1 MVDYLIVG
9 AGLYG
14 ATFAREATNRCKDC
28 IVIDKRPHIGG
39 NVYTEK
45 RHGIDIHKYGPHI
58 FHTNSK
64 MVWDFVNRFAEFNDY
79 RHKVL
84 SYSDMQHYSF
94 PLNLK
99 TLEQLWPGLSDEELI
114 AKFEAGKSKHDKYEN
129 LEEWAIAEV
138 GEEIYRKFI
147 YGYTKKQWGTEPSNL
162 PSSIISR
169 LPVRLE
175 RNDDYHNARYSGI
188 PKCGYTEMVA
198 NMLKG
203 IDVILDMDFLEHRES
218 WEQLANKIV
227 YTGPID
233 EFFNYELG
241 ELAWRSLRFEE
252 YEYDYFPVQRV
263 AQINYPQDNV
273 EYTRTVEHKHF
284 NNTGDRKSV
293 VTFEYPQEYKR
304 GREKYY
310 PVNDCENYSLYL
322 DYKKMIPE
330 KYIFGG
336 RLAEYKYYDMDQ
348 VIAASLKR
356 VFREIRNDRIR

>member
-14 ATFAREATNRCKDC
+14 ATFARQATDERKDC

-45 RHGIDIHKYGPHI
+45 KYGIDVHKYGPHI
-58 FHTNSK
+58 FHTNSE
-64 MVWDFVNRFAEFNDY
+64 MVWRFVNRFAEFNDY

-114 AKFEAGKSKHDKYEN
+114 AKFESGKSEHQVWEN
-129 LEEWAIAEV
+129 LEDWAIAEV

-203 IDVILDMDFLEHRES
+203 IDVVLDMDFLEHRES
-218 WEQLANKIV
+218 WEQLAKKIV

-252 YEYDYFPVQRV
+252 YEYDQHQVQPV

-310 PVNDCENYSLYL
+310 PVNDCANYSLYL

-356 VFREIRNDRIR
+356 MFREVRNDRIK